1 MFGTLFASLK
11 ADNSNEQATARRKYT
26 RRDCDKCV
34 TEINGQIY
42 PVENWSLG
50 GFLIAADERAF
61 GVREDVQTVMK
72 FKLRDS
78 IIDVPHKAHVVRKSK
93 NKIAFEF
100 EPISRVTRDR
110 FQRVVDDYVTSQ
122 FANSHLA

>member
-1 MFGTLFASLK
+1 MFGTLFTSLK
-11 ADNSNEQATARRKYT
+11 AENSNEQAAARRRFT

-50 GFLIAADERAF
+50 GFLIMADERAF
-61 GVREDVQTVMK
+61 GLKEDIESVMK
-72 FKLRDS
+72 FKLRDA
-78 IIDVPHKAHVVRKSK
+78 IIDIPQRAHVVRKAK

-110 FQRVVDDYVTSQ
+110 FQRVVDDYVASQ
-122 FANSHLA
+122 FANSQMV